1 MKTSEYVMLIIVNI
15 LCIQIATWEMERK
28 LEELRREMKRVRG
41 ELKK

>member
-28 LEELRREMKRVRG
+28 IEELRRDMKRMRG
-41 ELKK
+41 DLKK